1 MNQGCNK
8 VVLFPLPVSVLLLLD
23 AESCPLLIFV
33 SYISIIVIIPF
44 LSTVMFLFLSFLC
57 FSYIH
62 ISIPFLTAKSGLQYR
77 LNIIVYVIL
86 AVLLSDAKSFL
97 VLY

>member
-8 VVLFPLPVSVLLLLD
+8 VVLFPLPVSVLLLD

-77 LNIIVYVIL
+77 LNIVYVIL